1 MFICPQCGASV
12 EHGHDGSDDCEHEGE
27 HRKANAIDDAMQHPV
42 DLPVGGPSNEPK
54 GHPHDPGESS
64 PSNEGCESSGKQ
76 SERRPRMKPS
86 ALHLHK
92 QRLIVRRAMLCQ
104 VPGINRVRAEVIVAK
119 YPTIGALMEASV
131 TELERLPIKKTP
143 LGQELAV
150 ALKRVFE

>member
-1 MFICPQCGASV
+1 
-12 EHGHDGSDDCEHEGE
+12 
-27 HRKANAIDDAMQHPV
+27 
-42 DLPVGGPSNEPK
+42 
-54 GHPHDPGESS
+54 
-64 PSNEGCESSGKQ
+64 
-76 SERRPRMKPS
+76 MKPS